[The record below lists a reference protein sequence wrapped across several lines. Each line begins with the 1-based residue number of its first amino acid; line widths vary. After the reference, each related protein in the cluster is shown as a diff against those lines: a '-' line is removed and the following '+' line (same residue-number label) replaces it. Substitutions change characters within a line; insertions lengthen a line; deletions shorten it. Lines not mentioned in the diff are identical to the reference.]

1 MNKYKLMKRMLAI
14 VLSAAMVFTNIGH
27 TPTVAYAASGNSVD
41 FMVSGADFVAAIED
55 MIYSGAEPLKQE
67 ELDFTNGKAEK
78 YYQFFFDG
86 EEPLYEFYPEFDGQ
100 DMEAEVRVFIRLP
113 EAVDDTYSLTGEEEI
128 IFLYINNSEDTISC
142 STTISMSD
150 GSEKRTK
157 RVTVK
162 DYETA
167 FGDNRIE
174 YKSST
179 SAADQ
184 TEAEVPESD
193 AAENEKPGTDA
204 PTVETPETSMEE
216 SGVTEPETEAGIPDQ
231 ETEETE
237 NEAVETDEVIEDT
250 KPEIVEKSEPET
262 QSPDVSEEGET
273 QADSPVAS
281 HIRHAVPV
289 VAAADT
295 GEENS
300 AIEPSVDKQQ
310 EDTEISEADDDSEN
324 HSNDKDNETV
334 DSVPKES
341 SAEADRKSV
350 V

>member
-150 GSEKRTK
+150 GSEKLSL
-157 RVTVK
+157 
-162 DYETA
+162 
-167 FGDNRIE
+167 I
-174 YKSST
+174 
-179 SAADQ
+179 
-184 TEAEVPESD
+184 
-193 AAENEKPGTDA
+193 
-204 PTVETPETSMEE
+204 
-216 SGVTEPETEAGIPDQ
+216 
-231 ETEETE
+231 
-237 NEAVETDEVIEDT
+237 
-250 KPEIVEKSEPET
+250 
-262 QSPDVSEEGET
+262 
-273 QADSPVAS
+273 
-281 HIRHAVPV
+281 HI
-289 VAAADT
+289 
-295 GEENS
+295 
-300 AIEPSVDKQQ
+300 
-310 EDTEISEADDDSEN
+310 
-324 HSNDKDNETV
+324 
-334 DSVPKES
+334 
-341 SAEADRKSV
+341 
-350 V
+350 